1 MAAQAGKEVK
11 SSSKMPVRAAG
22 DSIGRRRK
30 RSSDTAG
37 CTGR

>member
-22 DSIGRRRK
+22 DSIGRGRK
-30 RSSDTAG
+30 SSSDTAEG
-37 CTGR
+37 TGR